1 MIVRESVNQLLIK
14 SGIKSLM
21 FTQYLLQ
28 MEGLNAYIKFH
39 VTNPNRIYDTF
50 LKIIQKLQFPG
61 DLERL
66 YQFSIATLT
75 LKH

>member
-28 MEGLNAYIKFH
+28 MEGLNAYI
-39 VTNPNRIYDTF
+39 
-50 LKIIQKLQFPG
+50 
-61 DLERL
+61 
-66 YQFSIATLT
+66 
-75 LKH
+75 